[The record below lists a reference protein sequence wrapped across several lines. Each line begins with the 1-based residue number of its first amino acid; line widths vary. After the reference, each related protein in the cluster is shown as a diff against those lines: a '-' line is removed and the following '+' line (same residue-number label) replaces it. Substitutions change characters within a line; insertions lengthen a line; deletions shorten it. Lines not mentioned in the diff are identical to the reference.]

1 MDICELDKKAE
12 AGGIFQR
19 ETVMATARK
28 NFILKQDSVNEEN
41 EKEAGK
47 GITLSVALVQTDRS
61 GVLR

>member
-1 MDICELDKKAE
+1 MSLIRRQRLEE
-12 AGGIFQR
+12 SQR
-19 ETVMATARK
+19 ETVMVTARR